1 MSRYFIDRPI
11 FAYVLAVMVV
21 IAGILSLRTLP
32 VAQFPAIA
40 PPAISITATYPG
52 ADAQTL
58 ENTTT
63 QIIEQQLKGLDHL
76 RYFSSSSS
84 SAGTVTITLTFEQG
98 TNPDI
103 AQVQVQ
109 NKLQAATPLLP
120 QEVQR
125 QGILVAKATQ
135 NILLFVGL
143 YSETGQHDA
152 DDLAD
157 IVASKISDPLSR
169 VTGVGDTQIFGS
181 QYAMRIW
188 VDPLKLNNYALTM
201 TDVTDAVTAQNA
213 QVSAGQIGAQ
223 PAPKEQMLN
232 ATVSVSSRLTS
243 PEEFAKIRLKSGAD
257 GSIVRLGDV
266 ARVAIGA
273 ENYGFSAQ
281 WNGKPASGIAVKLAP
296 GANAL
301 NTVVAVKERVTE
313 LAKQFPPDVKVIFPY
328 DTSPFVRLSIEQ
340 VVETLFEA
348 VVLVFLVMFLFLQN
362 FRATLIPTIAVPV
375 VLTGTFA
382 VLAAFGYSINTLTL
396 FGMVLAIGLLVDDAI
411 VVVENVERLIT
422 TEHLSPKDAARRSME
437 EITGALIGIA
447 VVLSAVFLPMAF
459 FGGST
464 GVIYRQFSITIVS
477 AMVLSI
483 AVALVLTPALCA
495 TILKPHD
502 PTKNEGNG
510 PLARFF
516 RWFNDK
522 FDRGRARYERGA
534 RSTASRWGRSLIV
547 YAVIVAGMALLFAR
561 LPTGFLPDEDQG
573 VMIALVQG
581 PAGSTTA
588 RTQKGLDLVRDH
600 FLKDAG
606 AAIRGVYTINGF
618 SFSGTGQN
626 SGIAFMPMKEWKD
639 RPGIQNKAQTIIGRA
654 MGVFSQYKDGLIFAV
669 IPPAVQEL
677 GNATGFDLQLVDEG
691 GLGHDKLLAA
701 RNQLLGMASQNK
713 LLVGVRPNALDDA
726 PQLRVDVD
734 QDKARALGLDLGT
747 VNSTISTAW
756 GGAYVND
763 FIDRGRVKRVYIQ
776 ADAPYRM
783 APEDIGDLF
792 VRGASGTMAPFTA
805 FSTLSWHQGPMQ
817 LTRYNGQ
824 PSMEILGQP
833 APGVSSGSALKAM
846 KEMQA
851 KLPPGTRLDWT
862 GLSYEEQLSGGQA
875 PALYGLS
882 LLIVFL
888 CLAALYESWSVPV
901 AVMLVVPL
909 GVVGALLAALL
920 TGLNNDIYLQVGL
933 ITTIGVSA
941 KNAIL
946 IVEFAEE
953 RMRDGMN
960 AYDAAI
966 AAAKLR
972 LRPILMTSLAFI
984 FGVFP
989 LAIANGAGAGGQN
1002 AIGRAVVGGMFSAT
1016 VLAIFFVP
1024 MFFVVVLRLFGQHGD
1039 HGQGDA
1045 DAHVTH
1051 IHPDAPRDDGG
1062 HVAPQ
1067 GA

>member
-11 FAYVLAVMVV
+11 FAYVLAVMIV
-21 IAGILSLRTLP
+21 IAGLLAVRTLP
-32 VAQFPAIA
+32 IAQFPAIA
-40 PPAISITATYPG
+40 PPAVSITATYPG

-63 QIIEQQLKGLDHL
+63 QIIEQQMKGLDHL

-84 SAGTVTITLTFEQG
+84 SAGTVTITITFEQG

-125 QGILVAKATQ
+125 QGIIVAKATQ

-143 YSETGQHDA
+143 YSENGQHNDE
-152 DDLAD
+152 DLAD
-157 IVASKISDPLSR
+157 IVASKIQDPLSR

-188 VDPLKLNNYALTM
+188 VDPLKLNNFALTM
-201 TDVTDAVTAQNA
+201 ADVTTAVTAQNA

-243 PEEFAKIRLKSGAD
+243 PEEFAKIRLKSNPD

-273 ENYGFSAQ
+273 ENYGFSAE

-301 NTVVAVKERVTE
+301 NTVVAVKSRVTE

-382 VLAAFGYSINTLTL
+382 VLAAAGYSINTLTL

-422 TEHLSPKDAARRSME
+422 TEHLSPKEAARKSMD

-447 VVLSAVFLPMAF
+447 LVLSAVFLPMAF

-477 AMVLSI
+477 AMVLSV
-483 AVALVLTPALCA
+483 AVALILTPALCA

-502 PTKNEGNG
+502 PNKNEGNG
-510 PLARFF
+510 PLAKFF

-522 FDRGRARYERGA
+522 FDRGRARYESGV
-534 RSTASRWGRSLIV
+534 RSTTRRWGRSLIA
-547 YAVIVAGMALLFAR
+547 YALIVAGLVFMFMR

-600 FLKDAG
+600 FLSDAG
-606 AAIRGVYTINGF
+606 DAIRGVYTINGF
-618 SFSGTGQN
+618 SFAGTGQN
-626 SGIAFMPMKEWKD
+626 TGIAFMPMKEWKD
-639 RPGIQNKAQTIIGRA
+639 RPGAKNRAQAVVARA
-654 MGVFSQYKDGLIFAV
+654 MGVFSSYKDGLIFAV

-691 GLGHDKLLAA
+691 GIGHERLLAA

-713 LLVGVRPNALDDA
+713 ALVGVRPNALDDA
-726 PQLRVDVD
+726 PQLKVDID
-734 QDKARALGLDLGT
+734 QDKAGALGLDLGS

-776 ADAPYRM
+776 ADAPYRI
-783 APEDIGDLF
+783 APEDLGDLF
-792 VRGASGTMAPFTA
+792 VRGTSGNMAPFTA
-805 FSTLSWHQGPMQ
+805 FSNLSWRQGPMQ

-824 PSMEILGQP
+824 PSMEILGAP
-833 APGVSSGSALKAM
+833 APGVSSGAALKAM
-846 KEMQA
+846 QDMQA

-888 CLAALYESWSVPV
+888 CLAALYESWSVPIS
-901 AVMLVVPL
+901 VMLVVPL

-953 RMRDGMN
+953 KMREGLSSF
-960 AYDAAI
+960 DAAI
-966 AAAKLR
+966 EAAKLR

-1002 AIGRAVVGGMFSAT
+1002 AIGRAVVGGMLSAT
-1016 VLAIFFVP
+1016 ILAIFFVP
-1024 MFFVVVLRLFGQHGD
+1024 MFFVVVLSLFRGNKNAADDHPHDGERGD
-1039 HGQGDA
+1039 
-1045 DAHVTH
+1045 T
-1051 IHPDAPRDDGG
+1051 P
-1062 HVAPQ
+1062 APQ